1 LLGRKL
7 GDKESEIGADEA
19 TWTRKLLAASQKLS
33 GRAYRIWETN
43 EFNFQKGCASRAL
56 TEKMMTDCPEID
68 MNRCDDEFKWRCM
81 RGCQMVNLLK
91 GKKI

>member
-68 MNRCDDEFKWRCM
+68 MNRCDDEFK
-81 RGCQMVNLLK
+81 
-91 GKKI
+91 